1 MRFLDN
7 FKIAL
12 EALFAHPTRTLL
24 SLLGVIIGVFA
35 VTTLI
40 SLGEMATYGIQ
51 HSLEQVAGRSVYIQP
66 QFKPGVDPVRFDA
79 DLLKVLRVLPVQP
92 IPYVL
97 SSATA
102 EDRHGRLAKLDL
114 VGTVGDLQALDAS
127 VELAR
132 GRFFGSREADQ
143 GLPVAVLNAKAEEAL
158 FGDGE
163 GLGRELRL
171 SASGGARLRVVV
183 TGVVLPAGGFFGG
196 FESGRVTVPYKL
208 LWEHQPWKRG
218 RFDMIEL
225 KVEPGVDL
233 KEVEKRA
240 RRLLELRY
248 GKDRVSVQSVQ
259 AFQQAL
265 SGITVGLQALL
276 GGIGALSLLVGGIG
290 IMNIM
295 LVSVTE
301 RTREIGLR
309 KALGATSAQVRAQF
323 LMEAVLLTVTGG
335 LIGVVLAAAVL
346 YGVVLAVP
354 FFEAFILS
362 PLTIAL
368 ALGVSAS
375 VGLFFGVWPAAQAA
389 RLDPIEALRYE

>member
-1 MRFLDN
+1 MRFSDN

-51 HSLEQVAGRSVYIQP
+51 HSLEQLAGRSIYIQP
-66 QFKPGVDPVRFDA
+66 QFKPGVEPVRFDA
-79 DLLKVLRVLPVQP
+79 DLLRVLRVLPVQP

-102 EDRHGRLAKLDL
+102 ADRRGRLVSLDL
-114 VGTVGDLQALDAS
+114 VGTVGNLPALDAS

-132 GRFFGSREADQ
+132 GRFFNRREAEQ
-143 GLPVAVLNAKAEEAL
+143 GLPVAVINAKAESTF
-158 FGDGE
+158 FGEGR
-163 GLGRELRL
+163 GLGRELIL
-171 SASGGARLRVVV
+171 NVSDGARIRTVVV
-183 TGVVLPAGGFFGG
+183 GVVRPAGGFFGG
-196 FESGRVTVPYKL
+196 FESERVTVPYAL
-208 LWEHQPWKRG
+208 LWERMPRKKG
-218 RFDMIEL
+218 RFDIIEL
-225 KVEPGVDL
+225 KVEPGADL
-233 KEVEKRA
+233 KEVEKRT

-248 GKDRVSVQSVQ
+248 GKDRVNVQSVQ

-265 SGITVGLQALL
+265 TGITVGLQALL

-323 LMEAVLLTVTGG
+323 LMEAVLLTLSGG

-346 YGVVLAVP
+346 YLVVLTVP

-362 PLTIAL
+362 PLTVAL
-368 ALGVSAS
+368 ALGVSAA
-375 VGLFFGVWPAAQAA
+375 VGLFFGVWPASQAA
-389 RLDPIEALRYE
+389 SLDPIEALRYE

>member
-1 MRFLDN
+1 MRFSDN

-51 HSLEQVAGRSVYIQP
+51 RSLEQVAGRSVYIQP
-66 QFKPGVDPVRFDA
+66 QFKPGVETVRFDA

-92 IPYVL
+92 VPYVF

-114 VGTVGDLQALDAS
+114 VGTVGNLPALDVS
-127 VELAR
+127 VELES
-132 GRFFGSREADQ
+132 GRFFSRREAEQ
-143 GLPVAVLNAKAEEAL
+143 GLPVAVINSKAKNTL
-158 FGDGE
+158 FGRGR
-163 GLGRELRL
+163 GLGRELL
-171 SASGGARLRVVV
+171 LNVSGGARLRVVV
-183 TGVVLPAGGFFGG
+183 VGITKPVAGFFGG
-196 FESGRVTVPYKL
+196 FESGSVTVPYKL
-208 LWEHQPWKRG
+208 LWERQPWEKN

-225 KVEPGVDL
+225 KVAPGVDL
-233 KEVEKRA
+233 KEVEKRT

-248 GKDRVSVQSVQ
+248 GKDRINVQSVQ

-295 LVSVTE
+295 MVSVTE

-362 PLTIAL
+362 PLTVAL

-375 VGLFFGVWPAAQAA
+375 VGLFFGVWPATQAA

>member
-1 MRFLDN
+1 MRFSDN

-35 VTTLI
+35 VTALI

-66 QFKPGVDPVRFDA
+66 QFKPGVESVRFDA
-79 DLLKVLRVLPVQP
+79 DLVKVLRVLPVRP
-92 IPYVL
+92 VPYVF

-102 EDRHGRLAKLDL
+102 EDRHGQLVSLDL
-114 VGTVGDLQALDAS
+114 VGTVGDLPALDAS
-127 VELAR
+127 VALAR
-132 GRFFGSREADQ
+132 GRFFGPREARQ
-143 GLPVAVLNAKAEEAL
+143 GLPVAVINAKAESAL
-158 FGDGE
+158 FGNGR
-163 GLGRELRL
+163 GLGRELVL
-171 SASGGARLRVVV
+171 NTSGGSRLRVLVV
-183 TGVVLPAGGFFGG
+183 GVVQPAGGFFGG
-196 FESGRVTVPYKL
+196 FEGSRVTVPYKL
-208 LWEHQPWKRG
+208 LWGRIPWKKD

-240 RRLLELRY
+240 QRLLELRY
-248 GKDRVSVQSVQ
+248 GKDRISVQSVQ

-265 SGITVGLQALL
+265 SGITLGLQALL

-309 KALGATSAQVRAQF
+309 KALGATSAQIRTQF
-323 LMEAVLLTVTGG
+323 MIEAVMLTVAGG

-346 YGVVLAVP
+346 YAAVLAVP

-362 PLTIAL
+362 PTTVAL
-368 ALGVSAS
+368 ALGVSAA
-375 VGLFFGVWPAAQAA
+375 VGLFFGVWPASQAA
-389 RLDPIEALRYE
+389 GLDPIEALRYE